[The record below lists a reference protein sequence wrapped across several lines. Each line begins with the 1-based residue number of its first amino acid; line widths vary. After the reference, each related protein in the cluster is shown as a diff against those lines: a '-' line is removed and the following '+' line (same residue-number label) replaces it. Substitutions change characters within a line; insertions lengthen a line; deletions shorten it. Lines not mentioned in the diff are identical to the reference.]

1 MKQMTENNANW
12 ERLEAVIHW
21 AKMSTNYF
29 ARYIGLPRGENLY
42 QIRKGNNGIS
52 KDVARR
58 VTEKFPEIS
67 DVWLL
72 TGSGEMFKTPKQEGN
87 LIPLYRMD
95 AERSILHLETLNPD
109 KLICQALVEEA
120 QLAMLYLSEAMRPRI
135 ASGSVLFLR
144 EVTPQE
150 IIPGHDYLLS
160 TGEAVLLRTVRT
172 AEGADRWRLDP
183 SNREDYDAWEI
194 ARDSVQKVWQVCAH
208 LTMNK

>member
-87 LIPLYRMD
+87 
-95 AERSILHLETLNPD
+95 
-109 KLICQALVEEA
+109 
-120 QLAMLYLSEAMRPRI
+120 
-135 ASGSVLFLR
+135 
-144 EVTPQE
+144 
-150 IIPGHDYLLS
+150 
-160 TGEAVLLRTVRT
+160 
-172 AEGADRWRLDP
+172 
-183 SNREDYDAWEI
+183 
-194 ARDSVQKVWQVCAH
+194 
-208 LTMNK
+208 